1 MELKIATKIEIKTS
15 PGKGMGV
22 FAVEPIKE
30 GEVIEECH
38 LIKLPTKKWETSSLL
53 VDYRFCYPMGE
64 NWEDYVLPLGYGCI
78 YNHNDNNNA
87 MWRNHP
93 IYRAFQ
99 FYALRDIE
107 PGEEICTN
115 YGPGYYWSGS
125 KLNE

>member
-93 IYRAFQ
+93 TYRAFQ

-115 YGPGYYWSGS
+115 YGPGYYWGES
-125 KLNE
+125 KINE

>member
-1 MELKIATKIEIKTS
+1 MELKVATKIEIKTS

-22 FAVEPIKE
+22 FATEPIRE

-38 LIKLPTKKWETSSLL
+38 LIKLPTKKWEKSSLMI
-53 VDYRFCYPMGE
+53 DYRFCYPMGD

-78 YNHNDNNNA
+78 YNHSDNNNA

-99 FYALRDIE
+99 FYAVRDIE

-115 YGPGYYWSGS
+115 YGSGYYWDET
-125 KLNE
+125 KL

>member
-115 YGPGYYWSGS
+115 YGPGYYWDET
-125 KLNE
+125 KL